1 MTIEEL
7 QQNYT
12 SIDWLDL
19 IRAMFPDTVHVDAS
33 EKVMMQAPP
42 FFEKFEQL
50 LTSEGNRTLVNYLI
64 WRLTQVSIPF
74 LHDEAR
80 EYELQFQ
87 QETLGNQKLEPRWR
101 ECAELVNN
109 L

>member
-1 MTIEEL
+1 MTIEEI
-7 QQNYT
+7 QTNYP

-19 IRAMFPDTVHVDAS
+19 IRSLFPESVQIDTS
-33 EKVMMQAPP
+33 EKVMMQAPEY
-42 FFEKFEQL
+42 FEKFEQFL
-50 LTSEGNRTLVNYLI
+50 ITENNRTIVNYLI
-64 WRLTQVSIPF
+64 WRMTQSTIPF
-74 LHDEAR
+74 LHDQAR

-101 ECAELVNN
+101 ECAELTNT